1 MASRLALR
9 AAAARGTLLKSTNPT
24 ASLLLKYNQNVAR
37 FSSDSHDDFAP
48 KRKIIDS
55 EEEALK
61 LIKVRLLI
69 SSTCIIRYSTVLYKR
84 LHKLQFLFFSCM
96 DCLKK

>member
-9 AAAARGTLLKSTNPT
+9 AAAARGTLLKSTNPI
-24 ASLLLKYNQNVAR
+24 ASSLLSKYNWNVAR

-48 KRKIIDS
+48 KRKTIDS

-61 LIKVRLLI
+61 LIKVRLFILSHLI
-69 SSTCIIRYSTVLYKR
+69 IIFRSIL
-84 LHKLQFLFFSCM
+84 
-96 DCLKK
+96 